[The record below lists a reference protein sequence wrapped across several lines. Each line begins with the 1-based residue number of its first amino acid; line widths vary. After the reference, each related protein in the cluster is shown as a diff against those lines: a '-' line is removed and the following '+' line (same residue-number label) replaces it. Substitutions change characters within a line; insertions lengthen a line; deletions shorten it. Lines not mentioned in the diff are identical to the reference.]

1 MKTNVKQKQPTL
13 QAIIDNAQQGGGG
26 GTGDAYTKAE
36 ADAKFQA
43 KADMS
48 DYIEEETGGY
58 VVINGIRLY
67 VSSTEP
73 TGDIPDGSVGV
84 GW

>member
-1 MKTNVKQKQPTL
+1 MKTDVKQKRQTL
-13 QAIIDNAQQGGGG
+13 QQIIDNVQQGGGG
-26 GTGDAYTKAE
+26 GTGDAYTKSE

-73 TGDIPDGSVGV
+73 TGDIPDGSIGV